1 MDELVDKV
9 KVDQS
14 KAEEKM
20 ENISSA
26 DQVKA
31 QEGTIAH
38 YLDKIANSL
47 QRELGSAPHSP
58 SRVKEESELDKFYQ
72 SDDSILLKNAAE
84 NLGNKI

>member
-1 MDELVDKV
+1 
-9 KVDQS
+9 
-14 KAEEKM
+14 M

-26 DQVKA
+26 YLVKA

-47 QRELGSAPHSP
+47 QRELGNGQHSP
-58 SRVKEESELDKFYQ
+58 SKVKEESELDKLYQ
-72 SDDSILLKNAAE
+72 SDESLLLKNAAE

>member
-1 MDELVDKV
+1 
-9 KVDQS
+9 
-14 KAEEKM
+14 M

-26 DQVKA
+26 YLVKA

-58 SRVKEESELDKFYQ
+58 SRVKEESELDKFY
-72 SDDSILLKNAAE
+72 
-84 NLGNKI
+84 